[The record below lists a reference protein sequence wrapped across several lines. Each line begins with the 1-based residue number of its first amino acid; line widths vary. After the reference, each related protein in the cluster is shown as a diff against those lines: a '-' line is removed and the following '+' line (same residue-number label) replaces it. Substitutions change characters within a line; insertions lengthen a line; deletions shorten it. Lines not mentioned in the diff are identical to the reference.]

1 MSTLLMLVARE
12 KNSIPGLIGQ
22 LFSAIRTI
30 PERATAG
37 RLRSESE
44 GFLGQLSP
52 KDFLASSAAKLD
64 LEASAAVNLL
74 GLWPTPC
81 RL

>member
-22 LFSAIRTI
+22 PFSAIRTT
-30 PERATAG
+30 PERATA
-37 RLRSESE
+37 LRSESE

-64 LEASAAVNLL
+64 LETSAAVNLL
-74 GLWPTPC
+74 ALSPTPC